1 MVLVFFLIAKENNWY
16 SLSLFKKLYFYVR
29 KYNVLSRNLI
39 A

>member
-29 KYNVLSRNLI
+29 KHNVFSRNLI

>member
-29 KYNVLSRNLI
+29 KYNILLRNLI

>member
-16 SLSLFKKLYFYVR
+16 SLSLFKKLYFCVR
-29 KYNVLSRNLI
+29 KHNVLSRNLI